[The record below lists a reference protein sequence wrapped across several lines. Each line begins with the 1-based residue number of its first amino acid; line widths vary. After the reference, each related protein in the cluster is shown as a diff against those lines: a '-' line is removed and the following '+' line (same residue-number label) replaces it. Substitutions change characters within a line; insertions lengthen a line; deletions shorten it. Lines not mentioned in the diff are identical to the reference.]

1 MFQLTEAE
9 WRAANLPQFAGG
21 SQRHRNPSKLPLAF
35 TEHGCVLL
43 DEIRRLTQFPE
54 EPKRG
59 IGFTAPWPEE
69 T

>member
-1 MFQLTEAE
+1 MRLGPRQGH
-9 WRAANLPQFAGG
+9 RA
-21 SQRHRNPSKLPLAF
+21 
-35 TEHGCVLL
+35 
-43 DEIRRLTQFPE
+43 RRLTQFPE